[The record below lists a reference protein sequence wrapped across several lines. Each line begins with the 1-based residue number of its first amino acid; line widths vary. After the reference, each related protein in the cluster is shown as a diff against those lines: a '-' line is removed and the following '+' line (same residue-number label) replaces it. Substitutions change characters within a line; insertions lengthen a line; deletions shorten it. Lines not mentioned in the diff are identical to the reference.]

1 MRSGSRS
8 TGLSDPV
15 RVRDGR
21 LPDPIQPVVVLSF
34 AVRGPVMPL
43 LLQLV
48 LLTDPSLLLAGC
60 WMLVRCAEG
69 KLSLSA
75 LAVATSASASRSLRW
90 STRWASNRD
99 CRFVSKYLAMTR
111 TAGSFPSQVKHVMSH
126 IMRCAST
133 VEVGKVRE
141 GQEIE
146 FLASL
151 VIVQEV
157 VDHMVR

>member
-1 MRSGSRS
+1 
-8 TGLSDPV
+8 
-15 RVRDGR
+15 
-21 LPDPIQPVVVLSF
+21 
-34 AVRGPVMPL
+34 
-43 LLQLV
+43 
-48 LLTDPSLLLAGC
+48 
-60 WMLVRCAEG
+60 
-69 KLSLSA
+69 
-75 LAVATSASASRSLRW
+75 
-90 STRWASNRD
+90 
-99 CRFVSKYLAMTR
+99 MTR